1 MLIRRGFVVM
11 CLWSKSIANQKG
23 FVVMCL
29 WSKSIAN
36 QKGFCGNV
44 FME

>member
-1 MLIRRGFVVM
+1 MVM